1 MNDDGL
7 DDNLNEVIAMLM
19 QCGLV
24 GSVLTIQ
31 VDTDHLPAW
40 GMHIATDGNQ
50 YFLAPLDS
58 GGYMLQAAVSLPQAL
73 VTSGPHGEVIGV
85 IRDPEQGICQEFLVE
100 LTTDRLRHAL
110 RELRL
115 TLKAARGT
123 KQSPHNNN

>member
-1 MNDDGL
+1 MNNDALG
-7 DDNLNEVIAMLM
+7 DNLNEVVASLM
-19 QCGLV
+19 ECGLV

-31 VDTDHLPAW
+31 VDTDHLPSW

-50 YFLAPLDS
+50 YFLAPLDN

-73 VTSGPHGEVIGV
+73 VTSGPQGEVIGV

-100 LTTDRLRHAL
+100 LTTDTLRHAL

-115 TLKAARGT
+115 TLKAARGA
-123 KQSPHNNN
+123 KAHNNN